1 MKIIGD
7 IQEGDSVLV
16 INKKK
21 ERQPKV
27 VTSISKW
34 NVEFDD
40 ETSLSQY
47 TRTDSGNLVI
57 HADNPL
63 LDELEKEHTAYKV
76 VKYVS
81 WNTSKKLKNPALLE
95 AISNLMDLIDEDD
108 MNDSLSKLVTLGCAK
123 NQDEYVYEKLS
134 KLEREY

>member
-27 VTSISKW
+27 VTSMSKW
-34 NVEFDD
+34 NIEFDD
-40 ETSLSQY
+40 KTSLSQY

-63 LDELEKEHTAYKV
+63 LDELEKEHIAYKV

-81 WNTSKKLKNPALLE
+81 WNTSKKLKDPALLE
-95 AISNLMDLIDEDD
+95 AISNLMDLIDEDV
-108 MNDSLSKLVTLGCAK
+108 MNADLSKLVTLGCAK

>member
-7 IQEGDSVLV
+7 IQEGDSVIV

-27 VTSISKW
+27 VTSMSKW
-34 NVEFDD
+34 NIEFDD
-40 ETSLSQY
+40 KTSLSQY

-63 LDELEKEHTAYKV
+63 LDELEKEHIAYKV

-81 WNTSKKLKNPALLE
+81 WNTSKKLKDPALLE
-95 AISNLMDLIDEDD
+95 AISNLMDLIDEDV
-108 MNDSLSKLVTLGCAK
+108 MNADLSKLVTLGCAK